1 VVVEGETLAR
11 LPGACMATPVVAADR
26 DRQRIVNPRSL
37 AVGQLLTIPAL
48 PFIDPDSGEVMS

>member
-1 VVVEGETLAR
+1 
-11 LPGACMATPVVAADR
+11 MATPVVAADR